1 VSSVLSL
8 LVLKTLISIVIL
20 AAGAIVFGC
29 CKPDDFTLFSMCS
42 LPGTTIVAGGLF
54 LIGASLWVGN

>member
-1 VSSVLSL
+1 MVPTVLSFEG
-8 LVLKTLISIVIL
+8 VRTIISIVIL
-20 AAGAIVFGC
+20 VGGAIVFG

-42 LPGTTIVAGGLF
+42 LPGTTVLAGGLF